1 MTAVAELIRKARADG
16 VELVVRDGGLKAR
29 GAPEALDIWLP
40 ALRSRKAELLAMMT
54 GEPDTVPDVQAL
66 ARAYN
71 QHHFKC
77 PQCIAAGKGYGSR
90 CAVGLTLWSAYQEAA
105 NDAAC

>member
-16 VELVVRDGGLKAR
+16 VELVVRDGQLKAR
-29 GAPEALDIWLP
+29 GAPEALAVWAP
-40 ALRSRKAELLAMMT
+40 AFRPHKAALLALMT
-54 GEPDTVPDVQAL
+54 GEPDPVPDVQAL

-71 QHHFKC
+71 GHHFNC

-90 CAVGLTLWSAYQEAA
+90 CAVGLMLWSTYQEAVK
-105 NDAAC
+105 